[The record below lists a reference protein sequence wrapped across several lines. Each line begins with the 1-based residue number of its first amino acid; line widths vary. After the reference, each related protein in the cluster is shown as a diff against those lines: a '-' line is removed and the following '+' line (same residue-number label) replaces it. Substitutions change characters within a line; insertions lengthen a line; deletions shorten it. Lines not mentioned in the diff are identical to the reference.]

1 MAVRPL
7 AGSIAASVALHAAA
21 AAWLEPGAHGDERNV
36 SPPRAPLTVSLL
48 SETRSNIGAPASRAG
63 ERGRAS
69 MAAIAD
75 PSLYY
80 TAKQVDLKAT
90 PIHMKTSVRT
100 PDNFPLGRIATVK
113 LRLFINEEGGVDG
126 YEVLAA
132 DQLPSAALLQD
143 IREIRFRPA
152 ERAGRAVKSQKLV
165 GFSFVP

>member
-21 AAWLEPGAHGDERNV
+21 AAWLEPGAHGDERKP
-36 SPPRAPLTVSLL
+36 SPARAPLIVSLAATL
-48 SETRSNIGAPASRAG
+48 PSGISAPASRAAA
-63 ERGRAS
+63 RGRAS

-90 PIHMKTSVRT
+90 PIGMKTSVRT

-152 ERAGRAVKSQKLV
+152 ERGGRAVKSQKLV